1 MCFVVRFIRI
11 FQKNLPN
18 LFKQIKTKQIMN
30 PFLSDLTSLTEIPP
44 VLLAIVVTWS
54 LFWKGLALWKAAR
67 RGSQGWFVALLI
79 INTLGIFEILYIFLF
94 SEIKLTDVKDKK
106 ESKKKPTKSKSSRVK
121 TKLPRKGFLE

>member
-1 MCFVVRFIRI
+1 
-11 FQKNLPN
+11 
-18 LFKQIKTKQIMN
+18 MN